1 MNTMQLVSKQ
11 IIRSQKSNIAM
22 SLSNDFFDYVQDQLS
37 PWSQIDKK
45 SMFGVLGLYR
55 DGLMF
60 GIIAKD
66 VVYLKVDDSN
76 KAKFQE
82 AGMEPLRVFKS
93 NSEVPSY
100 YELPANIL
108 ENSEAF
114 IEWAQESYAI
124 QVKKNRR

>member
-1 MNTMQLVSKQ
+1 MNS
-11 IIRSQKSNIAM
+11 
-22 SLSNDFFDYVQDQLS
+22 SNDFFKYVQDQLS
-37 PWSQIDKK
+37 PWSQINKK

-100 YELPANIL
+100 YELPADVL
-108 ENSEAF
+108 ENSDIF

-124 QVKKNRR
+124 QVKKNNR

>member
-1 MNTMQLVSKQ
+1 MQLVSKQ